1 MAWCNNDLGITFT
14 GILTGVTGAYNLVW
28 NIVPSTAATIING
41 QGSNNLVV
49 DWNTGSATVSL
60 TSSNGC
66 GNGTR
71 NFNATTSCREEGN
84 TFVATNEGLNVFPN
98 PTNSILNIE
107 MMAENAEPV
116 VLILTD
122 ISGKTVLRNILQTS
136 EGLNTSVLDLS
147 GYAKGVYTL
156 RFRSETLNKQIKVV
170 LQ

>member
-1 MAWCNNDLGITFT
+1 MQL
-14 GILTGVTGAYNLVW
+14 
-28 NIVPSTAATIING
+28 
-41 QGSNNLVV
+41 QVV
-49 DWNTGSATVSL
+49 
-60 TSSNGC
+60 
-66 GNGTR
+66 
-71 NFNATTSCREEGN
+71 SCREKGN